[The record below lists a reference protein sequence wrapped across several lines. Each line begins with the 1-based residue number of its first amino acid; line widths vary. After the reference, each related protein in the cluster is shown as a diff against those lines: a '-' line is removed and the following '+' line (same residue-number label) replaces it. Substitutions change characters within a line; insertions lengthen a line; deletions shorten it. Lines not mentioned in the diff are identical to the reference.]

1 MAYFLAVLSNVGKD
15 LRWTNDFE
23 KKAAFYFFKAFEFS
37 LINVAIVYAT
47 AFHWRKTLQEKQ
59 LRNVKIKRGE
69 T

>member
-1 MAYFLAVLSNVGKD
+1 MILK
-15 LRWTNDFE
+15 

-47 AFHWRKTLQEKQ
+47 VFHWLQEKQ
-59 LRNVKIKRGE
+59 IRNVKIKRGE